1 MVLLMIF
8 NAILHVLLK
17 IGKLKKE
24 VEQSSTL
31 QFNTVA
37 KNPMVIKDMVV
48 SITTIMNVVAFNVA
62 KHVLFQ
68 VPQSYD
74 KSIVGMMISCITF
87 GLVTPLIY
95 WFSNKKLRKYAYREF
110 WDGAPICLIQMKENI
125 EAKSGQISIITN
137 IWLNEMSRG
146 HNRVDVM
153 ELQDMTPQTPHQ
165 NLSQNEENNDDQSS

>member
-1 MVLLMIF
+1 MLLLMIF
-8 NAILHVLLK
+8 KNAILHVLLK
-17 IGKLKKE
+17 IGKLNKE

-37 KNPMVIKDMVV
+37 KNPMVVT
-48 SITTIMNVVAFNVA
+48 ITTIMNVVAFNVA

-125 EAKSGQISIITN
+125 EANSGQISIITN
-137 IWLNEMSRG
+137 LWLKKMSRG

-153 ELQDMTPQTPHQ
+153 ELQDMTPRTPHQ
-165 NLSQNEENNDDQSS
+165 NMSPNEENNDE